1 MDILNYISL
10 LLAFFLAVLAEQDS
24 AAAQQY
30 VRQGCPTAL
39 RADLWALILNISN
52 QPEVR
57 SKVRV
62 KSAQVGCYY
71 VRTGPEQVDQRA
83 GAPLLL
89 RKGEI
94 AGAIQPLGI
103 RREGSRVSLLQLF
116 ST

>member
-1 MDILNYISL
+1 MEVLNYINSL
-10 LLAFFLAVLAEQDS
+10 PALFLTVLAEQDS

-62 KSAQVGCYY
+62 KY
-71 VRTGPEQVDQRA
+71 ED
-83 GAPLLL
+83 
-89 RKGEI
+89 
-94 AGAIQPLGI
+94 
-103 RREGSRVSLLQLF
+103 
-116 ST
+116 